1 MPILNELKQIP
12 PNVKAYR
19 LMLQLFKENKDLTDI
34 IDTSKTIRQAKK
46 RLKTWALEILSEN
59 KQANAYY
66 LRKKIGK
73 SQLDKLVDRLSFRRW
88 RTALGQV

>member
-1 MPILNELKQIP
+1 MPNLSELKHIP

-19 LMLQLFKENKDLTDI
+19 LMLQLFKENKDLTYI

-46 RLKTWALEILSEN
+46 RLKTWTSEILSEN

-73 SQLDKLVDRLSFRRW
+73 SQSIEKK
-88 RTALGQV
+88 

>member
-1 MPILNELKQIP
+1 MPILNELKHIP

-19 LMLQLFKENKDLTDI
+19 LMLQLFKENKDLTYI

-46 RLKTWALEILSEN
+46 RLKAWASEILSEN

-66 LRKKIGK
+66 LRKKNWQK
-73 SQLDKLVDRLSFRRW
+73 PAR
-88 RTALGQV
+88 